1 MTRSSTQGLRGHPA
15 VRYRAGIVLGIGLGA
30 FVDGIVFHQVLRWHH
45 FISDT
50 GGADTTTVE
59 GLNANTLAD
68 GLFHVA
74 SWLVLVAGV
83 ILMWRSS
90 RAREVPSGRVL
101 AGSLL
106 VGAALFN
113 LFDAVGS
120 HWVLGL
126 HHIHEGSY
134 ETLSDVVYFFVSLL
148 IGLAGLALA
157 RPRRAAD
164 APRRS
169 NTERAPA

>member
-1 MTRSSTQGLRGHPA
+1 M
-15 VRYRAGIVLGIGLGA
+15 RYRPGIVLGIGLGA
-30 FVDGIVFHQVLRWHH
+30 FVDGILFHQVLRWHH

-50 GGADTTTVE
+50 PGSNTTTVE

-74 SWLVLVAGV
+74 SYLVLLFGLV
-83 ILMWRSS
+83 LMWRSS
-90 RAREVPSGRVL
+90 RDGQVPTGRVL

-106 VGAALFN
+106 FGGALFN
-113 LFDAVGS
+113 VFDAIGS
-120 HWVLGL
+120 HWILGL

-134 ETLSDVVYFFVSLL
+134 ELLSDVVYFVVSVL

-157 RPRRAAD
+157 RSDRAEHRRTRAAG
-164 APRRS
+164 
-169 NTERAPA
+169 